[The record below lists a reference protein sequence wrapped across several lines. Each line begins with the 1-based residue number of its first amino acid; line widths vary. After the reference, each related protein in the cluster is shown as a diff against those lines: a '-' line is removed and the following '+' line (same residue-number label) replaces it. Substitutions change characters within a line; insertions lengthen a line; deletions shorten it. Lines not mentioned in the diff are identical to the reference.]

1 MKSKQQVQTKQTNY
15 KPKKHKFSK
24 RDLLGW
30 CVMLP
35 SILLFTFFVWEPLLE
50 SVRLSLFSA
59 KGVQLQEFVGLD
71 NYITV
76 INNVS
81 FKAAFLNTFKYI
93 GWSLIIGF

>member
-1 MKSKQQVQTKQTNY
+1 
-15 KPKKHKFSK
+15 
-24 RDLLGW
+24 
-30 CVMLP
+30 MLP

-93 GWSLIIGF
+93 GWSLIFCTDYFGNIHQ